1 MNDERKLKK
10 ELQNIIDQHLDS
22 ANDGAISSQMAIVE
36 AQSRLD
42 KLVNNPDPALAP
54 IIFNGKLIFIK

>member
-1 MNDERKLKK
+1 MNDKK
-10 ELQNIIDQHLDS
+10 NIKKVLQNIIDKHLDD
-22 ANDGAISSQMAIVE
+22 ANAGAIGSQMIIVD

-54 IIFNGKLIFIK
+54 IIFNGKLVFVK